1 VSAKIKEASAAM
13 TRDWGLTPCGRECIS
28 EKLEVIGP
36 FLGDRAIDGVLAQRK
51 VTDKHCGVAEGTVER
66 IRVVN
71 SAARCNELKSASR
84 TFGQCPVIMEETG
97 QIV

>member
-1 VSAKIKEASAAM
+1 LFPVSAKIKEASAAM

-28 EKLEVIGP
+28 EKLEV
-36 FLGDRAIDGVLAQRK
+36 IDGVLAQRK